1 MSKLRHCYPARVL
14 SRSECKGVSLVTQHI
29 LDLHQWSHSIYW
41 TYINGHTTYIGPTSI
56 VTQHMLDLHQWSHNL
71 YWTYIN
77 GLTTYAGPTSGI
89 CMVSRMSHEYLVGPF
104 DIYHEYIV
112 VFFARIV
119 AVGRSGFYEMN
130 LSMTWVVSDRM
141 QSEWCLPV
149 LYSLL
154 T

>member
-1 MSKLRHCYPARVL
+1 
-14 SRSECKGVSLVTQHI
+14 
-29 LDLHQWSHSIYW
+29 
-41 TYINGHTTYIGPTSI
+41 
-56 VTQHMLDLHQWSHNL
+56 MLDLHQWSHNL

-112 VFFARIV
+112 VLV
-119 AVGRSGFYEMN
+119 EVGRSGFYEMN
-130 LSMTWVVSDRM
+130 LSVTWVVSDRM